1 MLQLCLRHQIALLSS
16 HHHNSQA
23 EPYRLPPPQANFRSF
38 SRSSAILVVVAV
50 VALFFSHSVMPILCD
65 PVHCSMMG
73 FPVLHRLPELLQ
85 IHVHWVG
92 NAFQTS
98 HPLLSPSPPAFSLSQ
113 HQGVSQWVSSSHQ
126 GAKVL
131 ELQLQYQ
138 SFQWTCRIDF
148 FRITVFISL
157 QFKGLSRVFS
167 NTTVQKHQF
176 FGAQLSSQSNS
187 HIRAWLLKNHSF
199 D

>member
-1 MLQLCLRHQIALLSS
+1 MNWVVWIYKHTHTHTYTHTSKQALPQVTEWTLDHTHHPLMLQLCLRHQIALLSP
-16 HHHNSQA
+16 HHHNAQA
-23 EPYRLPPPQANFRSF
+23 EPYRLPVPQANFRSF

-50 VALFFSHSVMPILCD
+50 VALFFSHSVMSILCD

-131 ELQLQYQ
+131 ELHSALA
-138 SFQWTCRIDF
+138 S
-148 FRITVFISL
+148 VFPMNTQGWFPL
-157 QFKGLSRVFS
+157 GL
-167 NTTVQKHQF
+167 T
-176 FGAQLSSQSNS
+176 GL
-187 HIRAWLLKNHSF
+187 IWLRW
-199 D
+199 